1 MLRTAALFVL
11 FSVIVSS
18 HTSAAELRGG
28 DRISSETTAFAAFV
42 RTLPEPVGVLLNL
55 WANEGSSLDPFG
67 NPKPSSVLSSPASA
81 DEGSSLDPSGR

>member
-18 HTSAAELRGG
+18 HTSAAELRGD
-28 DRISSETTAFAAFV
+28 DRISRKPAAFMAFV
-42 RTLPEPVGVLLNL
+42 RALPELAGVLLNL

-67 NPKPSSVLSSPASA
+67 NPKPSSVLPPPASA
-81 DEGSSLDPSGR
+81 DAGSSLDPSGL